1 MVNGGIT
8 HTFDTFNLNINKIV
22 DLRKAIK
29 NDLTIIEGQL
39 IVLKGQQKTLKKLQ
53 KRNNVALRKLRPKSI
68 VIRIKEY
75 FTFEVNNG

>member
-8 HTFDTFNLNINKIV
+8 HTFDAFNLNINKIV